1 MRSVVCL
8 LACLMAASSSAG
20 SLPPRSPLPA
30 ELSSTER
37 AAGPRGGAWA
47 SPVALGGRRPL
58 GVRGLV
64 VRGFDPPARPWLAG
78 HRGVD
83 LAAGAGEEIY
93 AAGSGVVEY
102 AGRVAGRGVVAIAHT
117 NGLRTT
123 YLPVL
128 ASVRPGQSVAAS
140 DVIGVIE
147 DVPGHCRMTCLHWGL
162 LRGRSYLDPLLLFGL
177 GRVRLL
183 PLWPASTEGQAR
195 G

>member
-1 MRSVVCL
+1 
-8 LACLMAASSSAG
+8 MA
-20 SLPPRSPLPA
+20 
-30 ELSSTER
+30 
-37 AAGPRGGAWA
+37 
-47 SPVALGGRRPL
+47 
-58 GVRGLV
+58 
-64 VRGFDPPARPWLAG
+64 RGFDPPALPWLAG

-102 AGRVAGRGVVAIAHT
+102 AGRVAGRGVVAVAHV

-128 ASVRPGQSVAAS
+128 ASVRPGQSVAAG

-147 DVPGHCRMTCLHWGL
+147 DVSGHCRITCLHWGL

-183 PLWPASTEGQAR
+183 PLRPASTEGQAR